1 MSEPKPKSALQAAI
15 LEEDDAPSTASK
27 PNGRVN
33 GNAATCPWCNK
44 HPQSHGDMC
53 DSCWT
58 YSQTGVKPKTTG
70 VAVSNDTGS
79 VPDEVK
85 NIGPEKCK
93 GCKRRGIDSL
103 ARPNSSYCEE
113 CRAKITPEAR
123 IADKRNHRPQCQTCR
138 KNPIFDEAVE
148 CTDCISARIIAVQ
161 TQIKEDKQ
169 QEIEA
174 SEDAPGELKYPQ
186 LVFPYDALPEG
197 RFRKLV
203 DKACEGGLSPGLVV
217 PSILALVSSI
227 PLQDRVEGAR
237 INLYVTLLTM
247 VGAGKDTAIDRAGA
261 VLGLRT
267 DDAGWASRVCTVYTP
282 SGERSIAML
291 IGDQPP
297 SKSDP
302 VRMPGYRTH
311 CMVTYELDET
321 LRKNKGE
328 TSGVF
333 TALQHFFDH
342 NEREYND
349 SKYRHKQ
356 TVNCRLSWL
365 TALPVGE
372 GEIDENVYRRAFGD
386 SSSHGFVS
394 RMVFG
399 FAEQRF
405 DRRKTRNWGV
415 SESDY
420 TLGETREEQMDFGPV
435 SFGNRS
441 TLEEELR
448 KADCKGFA
456 PGVAELYENWKP
468 AKDWSGRD
476 LFHVLKIAALCAIL
490 QGHEHIEK
498 SDWHFAVA
506 FMEWQGR
513 IRQTFAPSRAKK
525 TTQAEFNEIVIK
537 EVEKRTLRVLG
548 KQPYKDKHVEVV
560 VGDDGKK
567 RVYIRWKAMS
577 NDGKWHLHGLDV
589 EKTIKALVRGGSLE
603 FKRESVDDKQGNRIK
618 EEQND
623 AWVRV
628 IGFKPGKEK

>member
-1 MSEPKPKSALQAAI
+1 
-15 LEEDDAPSTASK
+15 
-27 PNGRVN
+27 
-33 GNAATCPWCNK
+33 
-44 HPQSHGDMC
+44 
-53 DSCWT
+53 
-58 YSQTGVKPKTTG
+58 
-70 VAVSNDTGS
+70 
-79 VPDEVK
+79 
-85 NIGPEKCK
+85 
-93 GCKRRGIDSL
+93 
-103 ARPNSSYCEE
+103 
-113 CRAKITPEAR
+113 
-123 IADKRNHRPQCQTCR
+123 
-138 KNPIFDEAVE
+138 
-148 CTDCISARIIAVQ
+148 
-161 TQIKEDKQ
+161 
-169 QEIEA
+169 
-174 SEDAPGELKYPQ
+174 
-186 LVFPYDALPEG
+186 
-197 RFRKLV
+197 V

-217 PSILALVSSI
+217 PSILALASSI

-297 SKSDP
+297 SKNDP

-311 CMVTYELDET
+311 CMITYELDET

-372 GEIDENVYRRAFGD
+372 GQIDENVYRRAFGD

-405 DRRKTRNWGV
+405 DRRKTRNWSV
-415 SESDY
+415 DKSDY
-420 TLGETREEQMDFGPV
+420 TVGETREEQMDFGPV
-435 SFGNRS
+435 SLDNRS

-456 PGVAELYENWKP
+456 TGVAELYENWKP
-468 AKDWSGRD
+468 SKDWSGRD

-537 EVEKRTLRVLG
+537 EVEKRTVGALG
-548 KQPYKDKHVEVV
+548 KQPHKDKNIEVV

-567 RVYIRWKAMS
+567 RVYIRWRMMS
-577 NDGKWHLHGLDV
+577 NNGKWHLHGLDV

-603 FKRESVDDKQGNRIK
+603 FKRESVDDQQGKRIK

-623 AWVRV
+623 AWVRI
-628 IGFKPGKEK
+628 IGFKPGKES